1 MYSTLVRDSCHTLP
15 LVNVYHS
22 KAPDDVNMSIRKD
35 MQAETGNIS
44 MIVNTDSAEI
54 GINFR
59 DLQNNPPPQHEIDT
73 SFIKP
78 LRRVGRDGE
87 PSPEL
92 ILYKIH
98 KRRIRNLNH
107 EMMKLEIFGSGYRR
121 MIIAKC

>member
-59 DLQNNPPPQHEIDT
+59 DLQNNPPP
-73 SFIKP
+73 S
-78 LRRVGRDGE
+78 
-87 PSPEL
+87 
-92 ILYKIH
+92 
-98 KRRIRNLNH
+98 
-107 EMMKLEIFGSGYRR
+107 MK
-121 MIIAKC
+121 